1 MSKLSEKIRAV
12 DDASAEEYEIP
23 EWGVT
28 VEIRSITAR
37 ARARFVASIANP
49 DGTTNVTDPERIE
62 GMWWHVISQTCYDPA
77 SGELVFEDSDQEWLF
92 ERNATVVNDLASRA
106 MEISGL
112 GDKAV
117 DEAGKDSSD
126 SPTAE
131 DDSTPN
137 DDSTSD

>member
-23 EWGVT
+23 EWNVT

-49 DGTTNVTDPERIE
+49 DGTTNVTDPDRIE
-62 GMWWHVISQTCYDPA
+62 GMWWHVISQTCYDPE
-77 SGELVFEDSDQEWLF
+77 SGELVFEESDKEWLF
-92 ERNATVVNDLASRA
+92 DRNATVVNDLASRA

-117 DEAGKDSSD
+117 DDAGKDFSV

-131 DDSTPN
+131 DGSTLN
-137 DDSTSD
+137 DDSTSG